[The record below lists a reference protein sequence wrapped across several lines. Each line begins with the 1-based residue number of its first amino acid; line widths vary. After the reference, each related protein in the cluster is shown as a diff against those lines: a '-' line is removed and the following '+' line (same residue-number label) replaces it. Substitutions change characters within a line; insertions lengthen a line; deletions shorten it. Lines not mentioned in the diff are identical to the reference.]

1 MRDKSLDILLMAIFG
16 TSGIAILLLAWLQPM
31 VDSERILT
39 TLIGSVGL
47 LLASIKAK
55 QAKSSPVTTGNR
67 QKPVKVEAEDRLIRS
82 QSN

>member
-1 MRDKSLDILLMAIFG
+1 MRDKSLDILLMALFG

-31 VDSERILT
+31 ADSERILT

-55 QAKSSPVTTGNR
+55 QVKAPPVTTGNKS
-67 QKPVKVEAEDRLIRS
+67 KPVKVEAEDNLSRP
-82 QSN
+82 QG

>member
-1 MRDKSLDILLMAIFG
+1 MRDKSLDILLMALFG

-31 VDSERILT
+31 ADSERILT

-55 QAKSSPVTTGNR
+55 QVKSPPVTTGN
-67 QKPVKVEAEDRLIRS
+67 KPEPVEVEAEDNLSRS
-82 QSN
+82 KV